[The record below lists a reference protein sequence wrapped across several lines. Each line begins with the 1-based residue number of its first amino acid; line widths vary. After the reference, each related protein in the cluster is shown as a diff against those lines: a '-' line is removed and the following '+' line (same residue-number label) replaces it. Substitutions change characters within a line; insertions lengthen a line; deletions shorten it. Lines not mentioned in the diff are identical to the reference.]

1 MYNSLIF
8 LQDHASGADF
18 LTCAAVGAFF
28 IINMSTEICYGNSA
42 VRTGFLTFF
51 TADTSHLT
59 GRSNSFSF
67 IMRTA
72 AHKGGLGIGNQ
83 LDQMIRTFGNTFAAG
98 LALLLICH
106 SHTVDNVD
114 GIKGTGLYAASESH
128 TAIGTAFCTAAR
140 DKGHH
145 LTVLNTGV
153 YKIAFCFSQVPV
165 HFTNAV

>member
-1 MYNSLIF
+1 
-8 LQDHASGADF
+8 
-18 LTCAAVGAFF
+18 
-28 IINMSTEICYGNSA
+28 MSTEICYGNSA

-51 TADTSHLT
+51 AADTSHLT

-98 LALLLICH
+98 LALFFISN

-114 GIKGTGLYAASESH
+114 GITGTGLYAASESH

-153 YKIAFCFSQVPV
+153 YLSLI
-165 HFTNAV
+165 HI